1 MMSQGGPNGHAFL
14 CKPELDAFIAQA
26 LSPKLTDSQYL
37 QDLQVGRRGVLW
49 LSCWCRLCCNR
60 WP

>member
-1 MMSQGGPNGHAFL
+1 MSQSGVNGHAFL

-37 QDLQVGRRGVLW
+37 QDLQV
-49 LSCWCRLCCNR
+49 S
-60 WP
+60 